1 MKRPGSVVFL
11 LVVGLVSIAG
21 ATRFRSLVL
30 LGAPLQSIVPVQ
42 STVSEPQR
50 IPTVVSKLA
59 LADGTPVRLKFA
71 RTVSSSDVIAGE
83 TVDFQVVEELRVV
96 DMIVI
101 PKDSPARATIT
112 MAQAKR
118 RMARGGNLSMRID
131 TVRLA
136 SGESASLRMV
146 REVKGGGH
154 TGAMV
159 GGMVAT
165 GIVFLPAAP
174 FFLFIHGKD
183 VVIPKGTEVV
193 AYVNGDLPLDPT
205 KFTSVAV
212 AATPAPDIALTTPQ
226 TRLRVTSIPSGADI
240 ELDGKFIGTT
250 PTSVSIP
257 QGEHSICVT
266 KAGHRNWERKL
277 SVQGDDQEVNAELE
291 AVSELP

>member
-21 ATRFRSLVL
+21 ATRVRSLVL

-42 STVSEPQR
+42 SQASEPQR
-50 IPTVVSKLA
+50 IPTVASKLV

-83 TVDFQVVEELRVV
+83 TVDFQVVEELRLV

-136 SGESASLRMV
+136 SGESAPLRMV

-193 AYVNGDLPLDPT
+193 AYVNGD
-205 KFTSVAV
+205 
-212 AATPAPDIALTTPQ
+212 
-226 TRLRVTSIPSGADI
+226 
-240 ELDGKFIGTT
+240 
-250 PTSVSIP
+250 
-257 QGEHSICVT
+257 
-266 KAGHRNWERKL
+266 
-277 SVQGDDQEVNAELE
+277 
-291 AVSELP
+291 